1 MGSTA
6 TDRKSQLA
14 QSYDL
19 IAEQYL
25 AWSSP
30 RATLTRQ
37 KHLET
42 LISHLPQNSATKI
55 LELGCGAG
63 VPCTQ
68 FLLSH
73 DFAVT
78 GVDIS
83 TAQIE
88 LAKTHVPE
96 ATLIK
101 ADMIDLEFPDESFDA
116 IVGFYS
122 IFHLPMQDQ
131 DTIIQ
136 RISKWLKKGGW
147 FLGNFAVEEGD
158 VVLDNWMHPKASM
171 FYSGRGVEGTRA
183 LFAKEAKNLKLIV
196 DEVDLERDKDTKFE
210 ESFHWIMAQK
220 RDGDI

>member
-1 MGSTA
+1 MPSNL
-6 TDRKSQLA
+6 KFQLA

-37 KHLET
+37 KYLET
-42 LISHLPQNSATKI
+42 LVSNLRQDSATSV

-73 DFAVT
+73 KLAVT

-83 TAQIE
+83 AAQIE
-88 LAKTHVPE
+88 LARSRVPE
-96 ATLIK
+96 AKLIK
-101 ADMIDLEFPDESFDA
+101 ADMMDLQFPDESFDA

-122 IFHLPMQDQ
+122 IFHLPMQEQ
-131 DTIIQ
+131 GALIQ
-136 RISKWLKKGGW
+136 RISRWLKKGGW

-158 VVLDNWMHPKASM
+158 VVLDGWMHPKASM
-171 FYSGRGVEGTRA
+171 FYSSCGVEGTRA
-183 LFAKEAKNLKLIV
+183 LFIREAKNLKLVV
-196 DEVDLERDKDTKFE
+196 DEVDLERDEDNKFE
-210 ESFHWIMAQK
+210 ESFHWVMAQK
-220 RDGDI
+220 SGPS